1 MAKKAFGFA
10 IAAVAG
16 TLAVPA
22 AAQDGAS
29 ASFAASTSEGVSAD
43 GSTGE
48 RADQHTLEL
57 GAFAG
62 LLFPAKDH
70 NFENAATEAGA
81 HPHVKFKYPVV
92 DLGLRVG
99 YYPIQYLGLE
109 VDGWLGFGETK
120 LGGGATLGG
129 FSGHVVGQVPLG
141 PVTPFGLFGLG
152 IMGAKTDTM
161 GNDADP
167 EMHFGFGA
175 KIPIHKNLDVRVELR
190 DYLAQRNQAEE
201 GGLTNHWAGLVGI
214 TYVLGLKHELPPTP
228 PDTDEDGFLDPA
240 DPCPTVHD

>member
-1 MAKKAFGFA
+1 M
-10 IAAVAG
+10 AG

-43 GSTGE
+43 GSTGSA
-48 RADQHTLEL
+48 RTSTPWSLARLQ
-57 GAFAG
+57 AC
-62 LLFPAKDH
+62 LFPAKDH

-129 FSGHVVGQVPLG
+129 FSGHLVGQVPLG

-161 GNDADP
+161 GSDSDP
-167 EMHFGFGA
+167 ENA
-175 KIPIHKNLDVRVELR
+175 LR
-190 DYLAQRNQAEE
+190 FRRENRFIRTSTCGRAPRLPRAAQP
-201 GGLTNHWAGLVGI
+201 GGRRRPTNHWAGLVDI
-214 TYVLGLKHELPPTP
+214 TTCS
-228 PDTDEDGFLDPA
+228 D
-240 DPCPTVHD
+240 